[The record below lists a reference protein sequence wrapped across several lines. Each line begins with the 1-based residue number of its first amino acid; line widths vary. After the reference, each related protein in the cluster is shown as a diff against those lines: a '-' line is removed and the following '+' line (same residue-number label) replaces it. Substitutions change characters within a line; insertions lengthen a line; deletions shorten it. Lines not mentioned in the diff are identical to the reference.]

1 MSAGSWRHLLRLS
14 SAVSTLSLDARMDM
28 LPQGWQQ
35 RINAMRAHVSERL
48 ASLSVGQEHAGL
60 RAPLVLDV
68 AADEAG
74 ESYQSLPAAL
84 PTRRPATATVTE
96 LSLPDICAAAQE
108 ALILGSDVLKLRDGQ
123 HGDAGDAVVVEA
135 IQEAAERLG
144 VAIQSSRT
152 ASELEMETAL
162 TLHDGLV
169 CVPPRPPVA
178 PVASPYL
185 AESPASAP
193 PTSGRWS
200 SSSRCSRRRK
210 KRPALLNKTCR
221 RL

>member
-1 MSAGSWRHLLRLS
+1 
-14 SAVSTLSLDARMDM
+14 MDM

-35 RINAMRAHVSERL
+35 RINAMRASVSERL

-68 AADEAG
+68 AADEAA
-74 ESYQSLPAAL
+74 ESYQSLPAAQ

-123 HGDAGDAVVVEA
+123 HGDAGDAVVVMA

-169 CVPPRPPVA
+169 CVPPRKRPVLLSLVLSLLNPLRVSYRRTMVQQLQIQMQPAPQDSADEVRTTEQDSPTPTIPP
-178 PVASPYL
+178 PASP
-185 AESPASAP
+185 P
-193 PTSGRWS
+193 PMADVS
-200 SSSRCSRRRK
+200 
-210 KRPALLNKTCR
+210 LIDL
-221 RL
+221 